1 MSVII
6 TLRGLVWAWLS
17 RERERERERE
27 RGSALRKVPI
37 VSSVYHLYQSFHECL
52 IASPKS
58 ERYSLGATCQS
69 EILELLRLSLR
80 AAGSTKPSD
89 KAAYIKEASV
99 RLDSLRLLLNL
110 CKDCKCVS
118 NQTYQQLDSTCNEIG
133 RMLGGWLNLS
143 RAVPDRRRQPVVI
156 PVVSPVVV
164 QLQLAVVVPPVE
176 VRNVRPVGIAQ
187 STIRGHWVQT
197 HPNSVFYTRYI
208 SLADCTEC
216 SIFCLH
222 AYLIRK

>member
-1 MSVII
+1 MTSLHFTKCFNRYNVCNYYFERVGLSVAI
-6 TLRGLVWAWLS
+6 
-17 RERERERERE
+17 ERERERERDF
-27 RGSALRKVPI
+27 ALRKVPI

-52 IASPKS
+52 IAFPKS

-133 RMLGGWLNLS
+133 RMLGGWLKS
-143 RAVPDRRRQPVVI
+143 I
-156 PVVSPVVV
+156 TSSP
-164 QLQLAVVVPPVE
+164 
-176 VRNVRPVGIAQ
+176 
-187 STIRGHWVQT
+187 
-197 HPNSVFYTRYI
+197 
-208 SLADCTEC
+208 
-216 SIFCLH
+216 
-222 AYLIRK
+222 

>member
-1 MSVII
+1 MSVAI
-6 TLRGLVWAWLS
+6 
-17 RERERERERE
+17 ERERERE

-37 VSSVYHLYQSFHECL
+37 VSSVYHLYESFHDCL
-52 IASPKS
+52 IAFPKS

-143 RAVPDRRRQPVVI
+143 RAVPDRRRQPVAI

-187 STIRGHWVQT
+187 STIRATEFRRIQT
-197 HPNSVFYTRYI
+197 LYFIRDT
-208 SLADCTEC
+208 
-216 SIFCLH
+216 
-222 AYLIRK
+222 YL

>member
-1 MSVII
+1 MTSLHFTKCFNRYNVCNYYFERVGLSVAI
-6 TLRGLVWAWLS
+6 
-17 RERERERERE
+17 ERERERDF
-27 RGSALRKVPI
+27 ALRKVPI

-52 IASPKS
+52 IAFPKS

-133 RMLGGWLNLS
+133 RMLGGWLKS
-143 RAVPDRRRQPVVI
+143 I
-156 PVVSPVVV
+156 TSSP
-164 QLQLAVVVPPVE
+164 
-176 VRNVRPVGIAQ
+176 
-187 STIRGHWVQT
+187 
-197 HPNSVFYTRYI
+197 
-208 SLADCTEC
+208 
-216 SIFCLH
+216 
-222 AYLIRK
+222 